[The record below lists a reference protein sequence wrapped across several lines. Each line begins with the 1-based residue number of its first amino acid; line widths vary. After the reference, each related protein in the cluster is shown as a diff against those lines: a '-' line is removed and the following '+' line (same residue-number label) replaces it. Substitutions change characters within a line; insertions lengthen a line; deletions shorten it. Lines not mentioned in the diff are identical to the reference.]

1 MAQTPATP
9 KSARLRRLALA
20 HLLGGAH
27 LLARDPALQVS
38 EKAALALRD
47 TPAKA
52 PAETVIFLIPLV
64 GRHHVGDWES
74 TCARLIDTLAA
85 FQRQTDGRWQAV
97 ICGQDRPDTL
107 PDDPRIQFL
116 PFTEAFEGNDKW
128 RKLALLT
135 DHLSAMDAP
144 AGYAMTF
151 DADDIAHPDLVADML
166 SGQAPGGYLVE
177 TGYVFDHGADTL
189 ALAGPPTLGKP
200 LRKPFWKLC
209 GSCAA
214 LRFDTANGAPE
225 RALLR
230 AMSQHEHR
238 MFPYLAR
245 LAGRALTPLTQ
256 PRVLYLLNHG
266 ENFGARRGRVSFK
279 TRFVQRFRIAED
291 HDIRNAFDLR
301 R

>member
-9 KSARLRRLALA
+9 KSVRLRRLALA
-20 HLLGGAH
+20 RLLGAAP
-27 LLARDPALQVS
+27 LLARDPALQAS

-47 TPAKA
+47 TPTQA
-52 PAETVIFLIPLV
+52 PAKTVIFLIPLV
-64 GRHHVGDWES
+64 GRHHVGDWQG
-74 TCARLIDTLAA
+74 TCARLIATLAA
-85 FQRQTDGRWQAV
+85 FQSQTDGRWQAV
-97 ICGQDRPDTL
+97 ICGQDRPETL
-107 PDDPRIQFL
+107 PDDARVQFI

-135 DHLSAMDAP
+135 EHLGAMDAT

-151 DADDIAHPDLVADML
+151 DADDIAHPDLVSDML

-189 ALAGPPTLGKP
+189 ALAGPATLSKP

-214 LRFDTANGAPE
+214 LRFDTANGTAE
-225 RALLR
+225 RTFLR
-230 AMSQHEHR
+230 EMSQHEHR

-279 TRFVQRFRIAED
+279 TRFVQRFRIAKD
-291 HDIRNAFDLR
+291 QDIRHAFGLR